1 MREFEKMR
9 AGLLYNCLDPE
20 VSAGYWRA
28 LALCERLRAT
38 RDKTEQD
45 KILCELVP
53 ALPATASI
61 ETPFFC
67 DTGTGIELEANVRV
81 GPGCVF
87 NDTGVIHIGAN
98 TDIGPGC
105 QLCTPHHPIDAE
117 LRKTEVQY
125 AFPIRI
131 GANCR
136 LGANVIVCPGVS
148 IGDNCVISPGSVVT
162 RDIPPRSLAAGCPA
176 GVVASLE
183 EGRREDEP
191 RLHVREDRIRELCAS
206 LETIPPDEDEYEQV
220 LEALL
225 PQRMREAMVMPPF
238 VCARGSNIT
247 LGEGSFVNYNAT
259 FWDEAGI
266 RIGSHTLIGPD
277 CQLFAS
283 PSLAGPGKK
292 ADIGIGD
299 DCWLGGGVT
308 VAPGVRIGDRCIVAA
323 GSVVCSDIPSDSL
336 AAGCP
341 AVVKRRLG
349 ACGEG
354 AEACAKDQ
362 ALPAN
367 ASMNTL
373 SMSEL
378 ERMRAG
384 LLYDFAVAEVVQ
396 SNARARRLCASLQKA
411 SRNEQAEI
419 VRDLVPSVPE
429 SVHITPPFHCDHGH
443 GLVLGD
449 HVYFNADCVALDS
462 GRITIGAHTLFGPKC
477 QLYTPQHPI
486 DYRERR
492 KTRES
497 ALSITIGSNCW
508 FGAGCVVCP
517 GVRIGNNCV
526 IAAGSVV
533 CHDIPDNVLC
543 AGRPAKI
550 KRSLA

>member
-67 DTGTGIELEANVRV
+67 DTGTGMELEANVRV

-148 IGDNCVISPGSVVT
+148 IGNNCVIAPGSVVT

-183 EGRREDEP
+183 EGRSEDEP

-206 LETIPPDEDEYEQV
+206 LETLPPDEDEYEQV

-283 PSLAGPGKK
+283 PSLAGPGKN

-308 VAPGVRIGDRCIVAA
+308 VAPGVRIGDRCIIAA
-323 GSVVCSDIPSDSL
+323 GSVVCTDIPSDSL

-341 AVVKRRLG
+341 AVVKRRL
-349 ACGEG
+349 
-354 AEACAKDQ
+354 EAHGKGDKKVVEECA
-362 ALPAN
+362 
-367 ASMNTL
+367 S
-373 SMSEL
+373 SEL
-378 ERMRAG
+378 EKMRLG
-384 LLYDFAVAEVVQ
+384 MLYDFADPEIVR
-396 SNARARRLCASLQKA
+396 SNAKARRLCASFQTAGREK
-411 SRNEQAEI
+411 QAEV
-419 VRDLVPSVPE
+419 VRDLVPNVPQ

-443 GLVLGD
+443 GLVLGE
-449 HVYFNADCVALDS
+449 HAYFNADCVALDS

-477 QLYTPQHPI
+477 QLYTPQHPL

-492 KTRES
+492 KTKES
-497 ALSITIGSNCW
+497 ALPITIGKNCW

-517 GVRIGNNCV
+517 GVTIGDNCV
-526 IAAGSVV
+526 IAAGSIV

-550 KRSLA
+550 KRYLV

>member
-1 MREFEKMR
+1 MTEFEKMR
-9 AGLLYNCLDPE
+9 SGLLYNCLDPE

-67 DTGTGIELEANVRV
+67 DTGTGMELEANVRV

-148 IGDNCVISPGSVVT
+148 IGDNCVIAPGSVVT

-183 EGRREDEP
+183 EGRSEDEP
-191 RLHVREDRIRELCAS
+191 RLHVRDTRIRELCAS

-247 LGEGSFVNYNAT
+247 LGEKSFVNYNAT

-308 VAPGVRIGDRCIVAA
+308 VAPGVRIGDRCIIAA
-323 GSVVCSDIPSDSL
+323 GSVVCTDIPSDSL

-341 AVVKRRLG
+341 AVVKRRLE
-349 ACGEG
+349 AHGEG
-354 AEACAKDQ
+354 DKMVVEECA
-362 ALPAN
+362 
-367 ASMNTL
+367 S
-373 SMSEL
+373 SEL
-378 ERMRAG
+378 EKMRLG
-384 LLYDFAVAEVVQ
+384 MLYDFADPELVR
-396 SNARARRLCASLQKA
+396 SNAKARRLCASFQTAGREK
-411 SRNEQAEI
+411 QAEV
-419 VRDLVPSVPE
+419 VRDLVPNVPQ

-443 GLVLGD
+443 GLVLGE

-477 QLYTPQHPI
+477 QLYTPQHPL
-486 DYRERR
+486 DYRARR
-492 KTRES
+492 KTKES
-497 ALSITIGSNCW
+497 ALPITIGKNCW

-517 GVRIGNNCV
+517 GVTIGDNCV
-526 IAAGSVV
+526 IAAGSIV

-550 KRSLA
+550 KRYLV

>member
-1 MREFEKMR
+1 MTEFEKMR
-9 AGLLYNCLDPE
+9 AGLLYKCLDPE

-67 DTGTGIELEANVRV
+67 DTGTGMELEANVRV

-148 IGDNCVISPGSVVT
+148 IGDNCVIAPGSVVT

-183 EGRREDEP
+183 EGRSEDGP
-191 RLHVREDRIRELCAS
+191 RLHVRDTRIRELCAS

-220 LEALL
+220 LEVLL
-225 PQRMREAMVMPPF
+225 PQRMEGAMVMAPF
-238 VCARGSNIT
+238 VCARGSNII
-247 LGEGSFVNYNAT
+247 LGEKSFVNYNAT

-308 VAPGVRIGDRCIVAA
+308 VAPGVRIGDRCIIAA
-323 GSVVCSDIPSDSL
+323 GSVVCTDIPSDSL

-341 AVVKRRLG
+341 AVVKRRL
-349 ACGEG
+349 
-354 AEACAKDQ
+354 EAHGKGDKMVVEECA
-362 ALPAN
+362 
-367 ASMNTL
+367 S
-373 SMSEL
+373 SEL
-378 ERMRAG
+378 EKMRLG
-384 LLYDFAVAEVVQ
+384 MLYDFADPEIVR

-443 GLVLGD
+443 GLVLGE

-477 QLYTPQHPI
+477 QLYTPQHPL

-497 ALSITIGSNCW
+497 ALPITIGKNCW

-517 GVRIGNNCV
+517 GVTIGDNCV
-526 IAAGSVV
+526 IAAGSIV

-550 KRSLA
+550 KRYLV

>member
-1 MREFEKMR
+1 MTEFEKMR

-125 AFPIRI
+125 AFSIRI

-148 IGDNCVISPGSVVT
+148 IGDNCVIAPGSVVT

-191 RLHVREDRIRELCAS
+191 RLHVRENRIRELCAS
-206 LETIPPDEDEYEQV
+206 LETLPPDEEEYGRMLQ
-220 LEALL
+220 ALL
-225 PQRMREAMVMPPF
+225 PNRTEEAMVMAPF
-238 VCARGSNIT
+238 VCARGSNII
-247 LGEGSFVNYNAT
+247 LGEKSFVNYNAT

-323 GSVVCSDIPSDSL
+323 GSVVCTDIPSDSL

-341 AVVKRRLG
+341 AVVKRRLE
-349 ACGEG
+349 AHGEG
-354 AEACAKDQ
+354 DKMVVEECA
-362 ALPAN
+362 
-367 ASMNTL
+367 S
-373 SMSEL
+373 SEL
-378 ERMRAG
+378 EKMRLG
-384 LLYDFAVAEVVQ
+384 MLYDFADPEIVR
-396 SNARARRLCASLQKA
+396 SNAKARRLCASFQTAGREK
-411 SRNEQAEI
+411 QADI
-419 VRDLVPSVPE
+419 VRDLVPNVPQ

-443 GLVLGD
+443 GLVLGE

-477 QLYTPQHPI
+477 QLYTPQHPL

-492 KTRES
+492 KTKES
-497 ALSITIGSNCW
+497 APPITIGKNCW

-517 GVRIGNNCV
+517 GVTIGDNCV
-526 IAAGSVV
+526 IAAGSIV

-550 KRSLA
+550 KRYLV

>member
-1 MREFEKMR
+1 MTEFEKMR
-9 AGLLYNCLDPE
+9 SGLLYNCLDPE

-148 IGDNCVISPGSVVT
+148 IGDNCVIAPGSVVT

-183 EGRREDEP
+183 EGRSEDEP
-191 RLHVREDRIRELCAS
+191 RLHVRDTGIRELCAS

-220 LEALL
+220 LEVLL
-225 PQRMREAMVMPPF
+225 PQRMEGAMVMAPF
-238 VCARGSNIT
+238 VCARGSNII
-247 LGEGSFVNYNAT
+247 LGEKSFVNYNAT

-308 VAPGVRIGDRCIVAA
+308 VAPGVRIGDRCIIAA
-323 GSVVCSDIPSDSL
+323 GSVVCTDIPSDSL

-341 AVVKRRLG
+341 AVVKRRL
-349 ACGEG
+349 
-354 AEACAKDQ
+354 EAHGKGDKMVVEECA
-362 ALPAN
+362 
-367 ASMNTL
+367 S
-373 SMSEL
+373 SEL
-378 ERMRAG
+378 EKMRLG
-384 LLYDFAVAEVVQ
+384 MLYDFADPEIVR
-396 SNARARRLCASLQKA
+396 SNAKARRLCASFQTA
-411 SRNEQAEI
+411 SREKQAEV
-419 VRDLVPSVPE
+419 VRDLVPNVPQ

-443 GLVLGD
+443 GLVLGE

-477 QLYTPQHPI
+477 QLYTPQHPL

-492 KTRES
+492 KTKEA
-497 ALSITIGSNCW
+497 ALPITIGKNCW

-517 GVRIGNNCV
+517 GVTIGDNCV
-526 IAAGSVV
+526 IAAGSIV

-550 KRSLA
+550 KRYLV

>member
-125 AFPIRI
+125 AFPIHI

-148 IGDNCVISPGSVVT
+148 IGDNCVIAPGSVVT

-183 EGRREDEP
+183 EGRSEDEP
-191 RLHVREDRIRELCAS
+191 RLHVRDTRIRELCAG

-238 VCARGSNIT
+238 VCARGSNII
-247 LGEGSFVNYNAT
+247 LGEKSFVNYNAT

-283 PSLAGPGKK
+283 PSLAGPGKN

-323 GSVVCSDIPSDSL
+323 GSVVCTDIPSDSL

-341 AVVKRRLG
+341 AVVKRRLE
-349 ACGEG
+349 AHGEG
-354 AEACAKDQ
+354 DKKVVEECA
-362 ALPAN
+362 
-367 ASMNTL
+367 S
-373 SMSEL
+373 SEL
-378 ERMRAG
+378 EKMRLG
-384 LLYDFAVAEVVQ
+384 MLYDFADPEIVR
-396 SNARARRLCASLQKA
+396 SNAKARRLCASFQTAGREK
-411 SRNEQAEI
+411 QAEV
-419 VRDLVPSVPE
+419 VRDLVPNVPQ

-443 GLVLGD
+443 GLVLGE
-449 HVYFNADCVALDS
+449 HAYFNADCVALDS

-477 QLYTPQHPI
+477 QLYTPQHPL

-492 KTRES
+492 KTKES
-497 ALSITIGSNCW
+497 ALPITIGKNCW

-517 GVRIGNNCV
+517 GVTIGDNCV
-526 IAAGSVV
+526 IAAGSIV

-550 KRSLA
+550 KRYLV

>member
-1 MREFEKMR
+1 MTEFEKMR
-9 AGLLYNCLDPE
+9 AGLLYKCLDPE

-67 DTGTGIELEANVRV
+67 DTGTGMELEANVRV

-148 IGDNCVISPGSVVT
+148 IGDNCVIAPGSVVT

-183 EGRREDEP
+183 EGRSEDGP
-191 RLHVREDRIRELCAS
+191 RLHVRDTRIRELCAS

-220 LEALL
+220 LGAILS
-225 PQRMREAMVMPPF
+225 QRMEGAMVMAPF
-238 VCARGSNIT
+238 VCARGSNII
-247 LGEGSFVNYNAT
+247 LGEKSFVNYNST

-308 VAPGVRIGDRCIVAA
+308 VAPGVRIGDRCIIAA
-323 GSVVCSDIPSDSL
+323 GSVVCTDIPSDSL

-341 AVVKRRLG
+341 AVVKRRL
-349 ACGEG
+349 
-354 AEACAKDQ
+354 EAHGKGDKMVVEECA
-362 ALPAN
+362 
-367 ASMNTL
+367 S
-373 SMSEL
+373 SEL
-378 ERMRAG
+378 EKMRLG
-384 LLYDFAVAEVVQ
+384 MLYDFADPELVR
-396 SNARARRLCASLQKA
+396 SNAKARRLCASFQTA
-411 SRNEQAEI
+411 SREKQAEV
-419 VRDLVPSVPE
+419 VRDLVPNVPQ

-443 GLVLGD
+443 GLVLGE

-462 GRITIGAHTLFGPKC
+462 GRIIIGAHTLFGPKC
-477 QLYTPQHPI
+477 QLYTPQHPL

-492 KTRES
+492 KTKES
-497 ALSITIGSNCW
+497 ALPITIGKNCW

-517 GVRIGNNCV
+517 GVTIGDNCV

-550 KRSLA
+550 KRRLA

>member
-1 MREFEKMR
+1 MTEFEKMR
-9 AGLLYNCLDPE
+9 SGLLYNCLDPE

-67 DTGTGIELEANVRV
+67 DTGTGIELGANVRV

-148 IGDNCVISPGSVVT
+148 IGDNCVIAPGSVVT

-183 EGRREDEP
+183 EGRSEDEP
-191 RLHVREDRIRELCAS
+191 RLHVRDTRIRELCAS

-225 PQRMREAMVMPPF
+225 PQRMEGAMVMAPF
-238 VCARGSNIT
+238 VCARGSNII
-247 LGEGSFVNYNAT
+247 LGEKSFVNYNAT

-308 VAPGVRIGDRCIVAA
+308 VAPGVRIGDRCIIAA
-323 GSVVCSDIPSDSL
+323 GSVVCTDIPSDSL

-341 AVVKRRLG
+341 AVVKRRL
-349 ACGEG
+349 
-354 AEACAKDQ
+354 EAHGKGDKMVVEECA
-362 ALPAN
+362 
-367 ASMNTL
+367 S
-373 SMSEL
+373 SEL
-378 ERMRAG
+378 EKMRLG
-384 LLYDFAVAEVVQ
+384 MLYDFADPEIVR
-396 SNARARRLCASLQKA
+396 SNAKARRLCASFQTA
-411 SRNEQAEI
+411 SREKQADI
-419 VRDLVPSVPE
+419 VRDLVPNVPQ

-443 GLVLGD
+443 GLVLGE
-449 HVYFNADCVALDS
+449 HAYFNADCVALDS

-477 QLYTPQHPI
+477 QLYTPQHPL

-492 KTRES
+492 KTKES
-497 ALSITIGSNCW
+497 ALPITIGKNCW

-517 GVRIGNNCV
+517 GVTIGDNCV
-526 IAAGSVV
+526 IAAGSIV

-550 KRSLA
+550 KRYLV

>member
-1 MREFEKMR
+1 M
-9 AGLLYNCLDPE
+9 
-20 VSAGYWRA
+20 A

-67 DTGTGIELEANVRV
+67 DTGTGMELEANVRV

-148 IGDNCVISPGSVVT
+148 IGDNCVIAPGSVVT

-176 GVVASLE
+176 GVVANLE
-183 EGRREDEP
+183 EGRSEDEP
-191 RLHVREDRIRELCAS
+191 RLHVRDTRIRELCAS
-206 LETIPPDEDEYEQV
+206 LETIPPDEAEYEQV
-220 LEALL
+220 LGALL
-225 PQRMREAMVMPPF
+225 PQRIEGAMVMAPF
-238 VCARGSNIT
+238 VCARGSNII
-247 LGEGSFVNYNAT
+247 LGEKSFVNYNAT

-283 PSLAGPGKK
+283 PSLAGPGKN

-308 VAPGVRIGDRCIVAA
+308 VAPGVRIGDRCIIAA
-323 GSVVCSDIPSDSL
+323 GSVVCTDIPSDSL

-341 AVVKRRLG
+341 AVVKRRLE
-349 ACGEG
+349 AHGEG
-354 AEACAKDQ
+354 DKKVVEECA
-362 ALPAN
+362 
-367 ASMNTL
+367 S
-373 SMSEL
+373 SEL
-378 ERMRAG
+378 EKMRLG
-384 LLYDFAVAEVVQ
+384 MLYDFADPEIVR
-396 SNARARRLCASLQKA
+396 SNAKARRLCASFQTA
-411 SRNEQAEI
+411 SREKQAEV
-419 VRDLVPSVPE
+419 VRDLVPNVPQ

-462 GRITIGAHTLFGPKC
+462 GRISIGAHTLFGPKC

-492 KTRES
+492 ETRES

>member
-1 MREFEKMR
+1 MTEFEKMR
-9 AGLLYNCLDPE
+9 SGLLYNCLDPE

-148 IGDNCVISPGSVVT
+148 IGDNCVIAPGSVVT

-183 EGRREDEP
+183 EGRSEDEP
-191 RLHVREDRIRELCAS
+191 RLHVRDTRIRELCAS

-220 LEALL
+220 LEVLL
-225 PQRMREAMVMPPF
+225 PQRMEGAMVMAPF
-238 VCARGSNIT
+238 VCARGSNII
-247 LGEGSFVNYNAT
+247 LGEKSFVNYNAT

-308 VAPGVRIGDRCIVAA
+308 VAPGVRIGDRCIIAA
-323 GSVVCSDIPSDSL
+323 GSVVCTDIPSDSL

-341 AVVKRRLG
+341 AVVKRRL
-349 ACGEG
+349 
-354 AEACAKDQ
+354 EA
-362 ALPAN
+362 
-367 ASMNTL
+367 
-373 SMSEL
+373 EL
-378 ERMRAG
+378 EKMRLG
-384 LLYDFAVAEVVQ
+384 MLYDFADPEIVR
-396 SNARARRLCASLQKA
+396 SNAKGRRLCACLQTA
-411 SRNEQAEI
+411 SREKQAEV
-419 VRDLVPSVPE
+419 VRDLVPNVPQ

-443 GLVLGD
+443 GLVLGE

-477 QLYTPQHPI
+477 QLYTPQHPL

-497 ALSITIGSNCW
+497 ALPITIGKNCW

-517 GVRIGNNCV
+517 GVTIGDNCV
-526 IAAGSVV
+526 IAAGSIV

-550 KRSLA
+550 KRYLV

>member
-1 MREFEKMR
+1 MTGAAGMREFEKMR

-20 VSAGYWRA
+20 VSAGYWQA

-191 RLHVREDRIRELCAS
+191 RLHVRDTRIRELCAS

-266 RIGSHTLIGPD
+266 RIGKHTLIGPN
-277 CQLFAS
+277 CQLYAS
-283 PSLAGPGKK
+283 PSLAGPGKN
-292 ADIGIGD
+292 ADISIGD

-308 VAPGVRIGDRCIVAA
+308 VAPGVRIGDRCIIAA
-323 GSVVCSDIPSDSL
+323 GSVVCTDIPSDSL

-341 AVVKRRLG
+341 AVVKRRLETR
-349 ACGEG
+349 GEG
-354 AEACAKDQ
+354 DKTVAEECA
-362 ALPAN
+362 
-367 ASMNTL
+367 S
-373 SMSEL
+373 SEL
-378 ERMRAG
+378 EKMRLG
-384 LLYDFAVAEVVQ
+384 MLYDFADPEIVQ
-396 SNARARRLCASLQKA
+396 SNAKARRLCASFQTA
-411 SRNEQAEI
+411 SREKQAEV
-419 VRDLVPSVPE
+419 VRDLVPDVPQ

-443 GLVLGD
+443 GLVLGE
-449 HVYFNADCVALDS
+449 HAYFNADCVALDS

-477 QLYTPQHPI
+477 QLYTPQHPL

-492 KTRES
+492 KTKES
-497 ALSITIGSNCW
+497 ALPITIGKNCW

-517 GVRIGNNCV
+517 GVTIGDNCV
-526 IAAGSVV
+526 IAAGSIV

-550 KRSLA
+550 KRYLV

>member
-1 MREFEKMR
+1 MTEFEKMR

-148 IGDNCVISPGSVVT
+148 IGDNCVIAPGSVVT

-183 EGRREDEP
+183 EGRREDTP
-191 RLHVREDRIRELCAS
+191 RLHVRENRIRELCAS
-206 LETIPPDEDEYEQV
+206 LETLPPDEDEYEQV

-225 PQRMREAMVMPPF
+225 PQRMEGAMVMAPF
-238 VCARGSNIT
+238 VCARGSNII
-247 LGEGSFVNYNAT
+247 LGEKSFVNYNAT

-323 GSVVCSDIPSDSL
+323 GSVVCTDIPSDSL

-341 AVVKRRLG
+341 AVVKRRLE
-349 ACGEG
+349 AHGEG
-354 AEACAKDQ
+354 DKKVVEECA
-362 ALPAN
+362 
-367 ASMNTL
+367 S
-373 SMSEL
+373 SEL
-378 ERMRAG
+378 EKMR
-384 LLYDFAVAEVVQ
+384 LSMLYDFADPEIVR
-396 SNARARRLCASLQKA
+396 SNAKARRLCASFQTA
-411 SRNEQAEI
+411 SRDEQADI
-419 VRDLVPSVPE
+419 VRDLVPNVPQ

-443 GLVLGD
+443 GLALGE
-449 HVYFNADCVALDS
+449 HAYFNADCVALDS

-477 QLYTPQHPI
+477 QLYTPQHPL

-492 KTRES
+492 KTKEA
-497 ALSITIGSNCW
+497 ALPITIGKNCW

-517 GVRIGNNCV
+517 GVTIGDNCV
-526 IAAGSVV
+526 IAAGSIV

-550 KRSLA
+550 KRYLV